1 MKIDGFDHLEFYVRD
16 VRQSAAA
23 LCDGYGF
30 AVAGQAGPQTGQPGQ
45 ESLLLRQGRIQ
56 LLLTQGLHPGH
67 PAAAYTRHHG
77 DGVAVVALRTS
88 DAADA
93 FAGAVAGGA
102 QAVTPPALAEGGG
115 SRVLTASVTGFGDV
129 VHTFVERSGPGDQF
143 APGAMRMRPPSQPAG
158 GPMFDVIDHLAV
170 CLPGGGL
177 APALQR
183 YATAF
188 GLDRIFD
195 ERIDLG
201 GQSMIS
207 TVVQDPSGQVT
218 FTLIEPD
225 LTRDPGQI
233 DDFLRAHDGAG
244 VQHVAL
250 HTADIIA
257 AVRALSGRGV
267 EFLTS
272 PGEYY
277 ASLAGRLGSLGIGVD
292 QLRAWNVLADRDAA
306 GQMFQIFARS
316 VHERHTF
323 FYELIERRGALTFGS
338 QNIRALYEALEAER
352 TAATLPSGS

>member
-1 MKIDGFDHLEFYVRD
+1 MKIEGIDHVEFYVHD
-16 VRQSAAA
+16 APQAAAA

-30 AVAGQAGPQTGQPGQ
+30 SVAGHAAPRTGLPGQ
-45 ESLLLRQGRIQ
+45 ESLLVQQGRIK
-56 LLLTQGLHPGH
+56 LLLTHGLHPGH
-67 PAAAYTRHHG
+67 PAAAYTRRHG
-77 DGVAVVALRTS
+77 DGVAVVAIRTD
-88 DAADA
+88 DAAEA
-93 FAGAVAGGA
+93 FAAAVAGGA
-102 QAVTPPALAEGGG
+102 ASLAPPSLTEGGG
-115 SRVLTASVTGFGDV
+115 SRVRTATVTGFGDV
-129 VHTFVERSGPGDQF
+129 AHTFVERSGPGEEF
-143 APGAMRMRPPSQPAG
+143 APGSMWMLAPSPPAG
-158 GPMFDVIDHLAV
+158 EPIFDVIDHLAL

-188 GLDRIFD
+188 GLNRIFD
-195 ERIDLG
+195 ERIDIG

-207 TVVQDPSGQVT
+207 TVVQDPTGQLT

-225 LTRDPGQI
+225 PSRDPGQI

-250 HTADIIA
+250 RTADIIT
-257 AVRALSGRGV
+257 AVRTLSGRGV
-267 EFLTS
+267 GFLTS
-272 PGEYY
+272 PGGYY
-277 ASLAGRLGSLGIGVD
+277 ARLEDRLGSLGISVD
-292 QLRAWNVLADRDAA
+292 QLRTWNVLADRDAG

-352 TAATLPSGS
+352 TTAGRH

>member
-1 MKIDGFDHLEFYVRD
+1 MKIEGIDHVELYVRD
-16 VRQSAAA
+16 PLRSAAA
-23 LCDGYGF
+23 LCYGYGF
-30 AVAGQAGPQTGQPGQ
+30 QIAGGASPATGLPGQ

-56 LLLTQGLHPGH
+56 LLLTRGLDAGH
-67 PAAAYTRHHG
+67 PAVAYTRRHG
-77 DGVAVVALRTS
+77 EGVAAVAILTD
-88 DAADA
+88 DAREA
-93 FAGAVAGGA
+93 FATAVAGGA
-102 QAVTPPALAEGGG
+102 AALAPPSLAEG
-115 SRVLTASVTGFGDV
+115 SDSSVRTASVTGFGDV
-129 VHTFVERSGPGDQF
+129 ALTFVERSGPGDEF
-143 APGAMRMRPPSQPAG
+143 APGAAEMLAPAPPAG
-158 GPMFDVIDHLAV
+158 EPLFDALDHLAV

-183 YATAF
+183 CGSAF
-188 GLDRIFD
+188 GLNRIFD
-195 ERIDLG
+195 ERIDIG

-225 LTRDPGQI
+225 VSRDPGQI

-250 HTADIIA
+250 RTADIIT
-257 AVRALSGRGV
+257 AVRTLSGRGV
-267 EFLTS
+267 EFLTA

-277 ASLAGRLGSLGIGVD
+277 ASLEGRLGSLAIGVD
-292 QLRAWNVLADRDAA
+292 QLRTWNVLADRDAG

-352 TAATLPSGS
+352 AAATRRGQ